1 MDGFLRSVCRGVCL
15 ALLLS
20 SPLCSQEIDRELRS
34 RFSAAVKE
42 TESKLERLSFRVN
55 CTYSSKFVWA
65 SDEVLTNLR
74 KTRKEP
80 YEPRTQEFDFAVNG
94 ESTLQKTG
102 PDGTKIENV
111 LGMNDR
117 YAFHV
122 QRGNAVKQYSLAFL
136 EPLGSAPLE
145 DDLIRQECRSARVLP
160 LCTWIV
166 AGLTVSELVQ
176 SPYFRITR
184 LSSVPPIQSDGA
196 ELVRIEFDHL
206 VDDQSRKRREWMS
219 DGYMVC
225 DPSKSWALTEYC
237 VTLEDGSVYHVT
249 LEFGELID
257 GFPIAERMT
266 RVITAENIST
276 RQAVATFEL
285 ISDDVP
291 VEEFY
296 LSHYGLPEP
305 TFRRSWLGAWVW
317 YLIAG
322 VGCLVVSAIVLK
334 RQKAAG

>member
-1 MDGFLRSVCRGVCL
+1 MDGLFRSMCWGIWV
-15 ALLLS
+15 ALLS
-20 SPLCSQEIDRELRS
+20 VSPLCSEETDRELRN
-34 RFSAAVKE
+34 RFFAAVKE
-42 TESKLERLSFRVN
+42 TENKLQRLSFRVK
-55 CTYSSKFVWA
+55 CTHSSKFVWA
-65 SDEVLTNLR
+65 SDEVLANLR
-74 KTRKEP
+74 KTKKKP
-80 YEPRTQEFDFAVNG
+80 YEPRIQEFDFAVNG
-94 ESTLQKTG
+94 RSTLQKTG
-102 PDGTKIENV
+102 SDGTNIENV

-136 EPLGSAPLE
+136 EPLGGGPLE

-166 AGLTVSELVQ
+166 AGLTVAELVQ
-176 SPYFRITR
+176 SPHFQITR
-184 LSSVPPIQSDGA
+184 LSSVPPTQPDGP
-196 ELVRIEFDHL
+196 ELVRIAFDHL
-206 VDDQSRKRREWMS
+206 VDDRSRKRREWMS

-291 VEEFY
+291 TEEFH

-305 TFRRSWLGAWVW
+305 NFNRPWFGAWAW

-322 VGCLVVSAIVLK
+322 VGCLVVSAIMLK
-334 RQKAAG
+334 RQKTAG